1 MTYCID
7 TSCLIAAWEERYPI
21 DHFPKFW
28 ALLEAAITARK
39 ICAPIAVHD
48 ETEKKSKELCDW
60 LGDRK
65 GLFVDLNED
74 IQRKVKAILAKHPRL
89 VMEKKQR
96 FAADPFII
104 AVAKLR
110 GLTLVTEERPT
121 GSLNR
126 PNIPDICADYGL
138 SYINLLQLI
147 RAEKWVIS

>member
-1 MTYCID
+1 MRYCID

-39 ICAPIAVHD
+39 ICALLAVHD
-48 ETEKKSKELCDW
+48 ETEKKSKELHDW
-60 LGDRK
+60 LGNRE

-74 IQRKVKAILAKHPRL
+74 METGVKVILAKHPRP
-89 VMEKKQR
+89 VMEKRQR

-110 GLTLVTEERPT
+110 RLTVVTEEKPT
-121 GSLNR
+121 GGLNR
-126 PNIPDICADYGL
+126 PNITDLCADGR

-147 RAEKWVIS
+147 RAENWVIS